1 MSTAHDLIDYVPQ
14 DTEDHLR
21 WRIRIREVAA
31 KDPHARQA
39 LYSAAMDDLPF
50 FLAAFCWLMEPRAQ
64 VKTIPF
70 VPWPHQIPVAKLME
84 ETITESQ
91 KSDAPVALTLSK
103 SRAQGA
109 TYLYVYV
116 LMRRWLLE
124 RSFSAGIVTRNE
136 QLVDS
141 KTDTDAILWKI
152 WWGLQ
157 QLPTWMLP
165 RGLNSKDH
173 RSLTDHTIINPENGA
188 IFLGYSATGDV
199 ARGGRKTVFVLD
211 EIGSEEFSSAGK
223 DYKALSAV
231 SHVTKCIFL
240 VSTFGGESGVFYEAA
255 EDPDNPR
262 LIRLDWKDN
271 PTQTRNA
278 YIMREGVAVAVEQA
292 EQPGVTHYA
301 RTSTGQLKRL
311 ERRGHRLEGKF
322 RSPWYDAYCLLPG
335 ATPRYIARELDM
347 DPRGAVGKVFALD
360 VLDRMREKC
369 CRPPAW
375 QGRAVFDGDTLE
387 LRGLIEQPGGP
398 LSLWF
403 VPGVDNSP
411 PPGRFG
417 VGCDIA
423 AGGHSEAASNSV
435 ASGVSLFSGEQIM
448 EYVVRALPPTKFA
461 RIVAGLCRWL
471 RNAYLGWELTGPTGS
486 TFGHE
491 IMDVLRYGNVYYRDV
506 DAVGATGKHRTPG
519 WANRTDE
526 DKERLFDAL
535 GLAMEEELYTPRS
548 VEMVIECGEYEWVK
562 GKISHR
568 ASRASHVAPAS
579 HGDRC
584 IAAGVANLLL
594 GDRRSTIGL
603 DKTPESM
610 EAEPPYGCLAWR
622 MGQERLRSRG
632 DDSGDDE
639 EFDLR
644 SILGIQAEQQHWSE

>member
-1 MSTAHDLIDYVPQ
+1 MSTAQNLIDYVPQ
-14 DTEDHLR
+14 DVDDHLV
-21 WRIRIREVAA
+21 WRIHMRQVAA
-31 KDPHARQA
+31 KDRHVRRA

-50 FLAAFCWLMEPRAQ
+50 FLAAFCWLIEPRAE

-70 VPWPHQIPVAKLME
+70 IPWPLQIPVAKMMND
-84 ETITESQ
+84 TITESQ
-91 KSDAPVALTLSK
+91 KSDLPVALTVPK

-109 TYLYVYV
+109 TYLYIYV
-116 LMRRWLLE
+116 LMWRWLKE
-124 RSFSAGIVTRNE
+124 RIFSAGIVTRNE

-141 KTDTDAILWKI
+141 KTDSDAILWKV
-152 WWGLQ
+152 WWGMR
-157 QLPTWMLP
+157 QLPAWVLP
-165 RGLNSKDH
+165 RGFNERDH
-173 RSLTDHTIINPENGA
+173 RSLSDHTITNPDTGA
-188 IFLGYSATGDV
+188 LFQGYSATGDV
-199 ARGGRKTVFVLD
+199 GRGGRKTVFVMD

-231 SHVTKCIFL
+231 SHVSKCIFL
-240 VSTFGGESGVFYEAA
+240 ISTYGGEHGVFYEAA
-255 EDPDNPR
+255 EDPENPR
-262 LIRLDWKDN
+262 LIRMDWKEN

-278 YIMREGVAVAVEQA
+278 YVMREGIAVAVDPDEQA
-292 EQPGVTHYA
+292 AVTDYA
-301 RTSTGQLKRL
+301 RTFARQLQRI
-311 ERRGHRLEGKF
+311 ERRGHQLEGKF
-322 RSPWYDAYCLLPG
+322 RSPWYDSHCLLPG
-335 ATPRYIARELDM
+335 ATPQYIARELDM

-369 CRPPAW
+369 CHRPVW
-375 QGRAVFDGDTLE
+375 QGKAVFDGDTME
-387 LRGLIEQPGGP
+387 LRGLIAQPGGP

-403 VPGVDNSP
+403 TPGLEHSP

-423 AGGHSEAASNSV
+423 AGGHSDSASNSV
-435 ASGVSLFSGEQIM
+435 ASGVNMLSGEQVM
-448 EYVVRALPPTKFA
+448 EYVVRGMPPTKFA
-461 RIVAGLCRWL
+461 RIVVGLCRWL

-491 IMDVLRYGNVYYRDV
+491 VMDVLRYGNIYYRDV

-535 GLAMEEELYTPRS
+535 GLAMEEDVYVPRS
-548 VEMVIECGEYEWVK
+548 AEMIVECGEYEWVK
-562 GKISHR
+562 GKIVHR
-568 ASRASHVAPAS
+568 ASRAASIAPAS

-610 EAEPPYGCLAWR
+610 EAEPPYGCFAWR
-622 MGQERLRSRG
+622 HQQAGLRSR
-632 DDSGDDE
+632 SGNEHEDG

-644 SILGIQAEQQHWSE
+644 SVLGIRAETE